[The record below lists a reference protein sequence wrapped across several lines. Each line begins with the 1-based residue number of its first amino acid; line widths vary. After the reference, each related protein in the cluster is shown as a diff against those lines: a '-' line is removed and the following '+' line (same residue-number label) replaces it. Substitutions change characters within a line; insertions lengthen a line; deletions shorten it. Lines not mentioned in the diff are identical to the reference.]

1 MLPPRASFF
10 SRSLWG
16 QKQTFKQYLILYVAT
31 TDVKRADRAATQPLQ
46 TRVSQSLTITQ
57 VKMVQFTQ
65 PDKLGKDMTQ
75 KTAIWNYLTD
85 QIEACAFE
93 YSHIPLCNP
102 HDRYVSDATAVT
114 DIQLSQLGGWGTF
127 SQALDPNIT
136 HPETQTVKPLHH
148 AMSWKRTQSK
158 TTAATNTPTCY
169 KVRCPGVAG
178 SWGRPQIWGWRR
190 SFWGTLRRGVCGGLV
205 SCCTGPSS
213 WCLSLGCYLKSE
225 QRIVTSILWCA
236 YGNECRRVQNDL
248 TLGAKSLQFGNFSDG
263 FQSNVG
269 KMRSIQQRNG
279 RKWATSGN

>member
-1 MLPPRASFF
+1 
-10 SRSLWG
+10 
-16 QKQTFKQYLILYVAT
+16 
-31 TDVKRADRAATQPLQ
+31 
-46 TRVSQSLTITQ
+46 
-57 VKMVQFTQ
+57 MVQFTQ

-85 QIEACAFE
+85 QIETCACE

-114 DIQLSQLGGWGTF
+114 DIQPSQLGGWGTF

-136 HPETQTVKPLHH
+136 HPDTRTAKPLHH
-148 AMSWKRTQSK
+148 AMSWKGTQSK

-225 QRIVTSILWCA
+225 QRLELLLYFDVHMEM
-236 YGNECRRVQNDL
+236 NVEECKMISPSVL
-248 TLGAKSLQFGNFSDG
+248 KAFSL
-263 FQSNVG
+263 
-269 KMRSIQQRNG
+269 
-279 RKWATSGN
+279 ATSAMAFKATSERWGASSIEMAESERHLAISAC